1 MFCKRTKEFLSQQGI
16 EFEERDVSQD
26 EAALDELQQRG
37 LMTTPVTLIDGEAVV
52 WDLTERSWSSCSDLM
67 RRQTANLARRL
78 MSANHGC
85 AGSQT
90 PPVKRVA

>member
-1 MFCKRTKEFLSQQGI
+1 MFCRRTKESLSQRGI

-52 WDLTERSWSSCSDLM
+52 GFDRAKL
-67 RRQTANLARRL
+67 
-78 MSANHGC
+78 
-85 AGSQT
+85 
-90 PPVKRVA
+90 VKLLGLDEAPDS